1 MDFSA
6 VDAVLEEAVQD
17 GVFPG
22 AVVLVK
28 RAGAVVYRKA
38 HGYRSLE
45 PEQTP
50 LHEDIV
56 FDLASLTK
64 PLATTVAL
72 MRLVAEKKVR
82 LDDRFSRFFP
92 NFGTYGKAPITV
104 RQLLSHAS
112 GLPAWR
118 PYYQELRKRKRKVG
132 QLVTLGSRSAR
143 HFIYA
148 QLQREKIENEPGS
161 CAVYS
166 DLGFMLLGALVE
178 DMSGIGFDQYCWEKI
193 YRPLGM
199 LATGFINLEVL
210 RQKRLEAMTEMMA
223 PTERCPWRKRVLCG
237 EVHDDNAYAM
247 GGVAGHAG
255 LFATIDDV
263 DRLVTCLVECH
274 AGAHTFLPAHILREF
289 WTVDEAVPYST
300 WACGWDT
307 PSLHGS
313 SAGELF
319 PPDSVGHLGFTGTS
333 IWIDLEHK
341 IHVIMLSNR
350 VHPRRKNDKIQAFR
364 PVLHNTIMQTLLEA
378 ERTAPLAAVEAPA
391 TEPEDVIS
399 SEPVPGV
406 QDIKEE
412 EHAAE
417 SLDTVPI
424 PLTEVEM
431 PTEGR
436 AGSETEQAAEQ
447 ETQKRAEMAEDASP
461 LQAELDQ
468 PSETSPVSPAIRT
481 TQDNPPQTS
490 SPRAQS
496 QSALHPF
503 LAGYRFRTNPEFLT
517 DEARDSESRPPAAD
531 THAQLS
537 RTQNEE
543 DAADDTPSGDKV
555 SSLAS

>member
-28 RAGAVVYRKA
+28 RAGEVVYRKA

-45 PEQTP
+45 PEHTP

-92 NFGTYGKAPITV
+92 NFGTYGKTPITV

-132 QLVTLGSRSAR
+132 QLATLGSRSAR
-143 HFIYA
+143 DFIYA
-148 QLQREKIENEPGS
+148 QIQREKIENEPGS

-178 DMSGIGFDQYCWEKI
+178 DMSGMGFDQYCWEKI

-199 LATGFINLEVL
+199 QATGFINLEVM
-210 RQKRLEAMTEMMA
+210 RQKKFEAATEMIA

-255 LFATIDDV
+255 LFAPIDDV

-274 AGAHTFLPAHILREF
+274 AGAHTFLPTHILREF
-289 WTVDEAVPYST
+289 WTVDETVPDST

-307 PSLHGS
+307 PSPHGS

-364 PVLHNTIMQTLLEA
+364 PVLHNAIMQTLLEA
-378 ERTAPLAAVEAPA
+378 ERAIPPAAVEAPA
-391 TEPEDVIS
+391 FEPEEVVT
-399 SEPVPGV
+399 SEAAPEV
-406 QDIKEE
+406 KEE
-412 EHAAE
+412 EPAAE
-417 SLDTVPI
+417 NLDIVPMPGSLPIPLTEVEMLVEASAVPPAAVEAPAFEPEEVVTSEAAPEVKEEEPAAENLDIVPMPGSLPI

-431 PTEGR
+431 PVEASAESERESEVGPVAEQA
-436 AGSETEQAAEQ
+436 AGPVAEQAAEQ
-447 ETQKRAEMAEDASP
+447 ETQKKVEAETAEDAPP
-461 LQAELDQ
+461 LQAEREQ
-468 PSETSPVSPAIRT
+468 TRETM
-481 TQDNPPQTS
+481 PP
-490 SPRAQS
+490 
-496 QSALHPF
+496 H
-503 LAGYRFRTNPEFLT
+503 
-517 DEARDSESRPPAAD
+517 
-531 THAQLS
+531 
-537 RTQNEE
+537 
-543 DAADDTPSGDKV
+543 V
-555 SSLAS
+555 